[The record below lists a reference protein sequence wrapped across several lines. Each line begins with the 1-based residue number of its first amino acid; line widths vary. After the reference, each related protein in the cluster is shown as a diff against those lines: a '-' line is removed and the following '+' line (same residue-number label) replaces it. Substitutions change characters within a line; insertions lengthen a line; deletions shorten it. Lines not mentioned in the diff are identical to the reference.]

1 MTLKKFFEEYITKKS
16 IFLNKN
22 AIQDDYT
29 PEKIFYREKL
39 IQQIAG
45 VLAPVLK
52 QEKPSNLFIYGKTG
66 TGKTLSIQNIRTELL
81 TIAEEKT
88 IPLKILYINCKL
100 KRVSDTEYRI
110 IAELCRLLGTEVH
123 ETGLPTETVYKQFIK
138 LINEKKQIVIL
149 VLDEID
155 QLVYSAGDEVLYS
168 LTRLNSE
175 LTNSKISLIGISNDL
190 LFRDNLDSRIKSS
203 LSEEEILFPPYDAVQ
218 LQKILK
224 DRAKLVFKEGSI
236 EDGVLEKC
244 AAHAAREHGDARRAL
259 ELLRVAGELAERK
272 NNQKISLEDLDEA
285 QEKIERDRVLDA
297 VEIQPKQYQAVLFA
311 IFQSTKNAMHSQT
324 ESIFTGDIYDLYKDI
339 CLKSTLKPLTQRR
352 LSDIIGEL
360 DMLGVIK
367 AKVMSKGR
375 YGRTRKIQMGDI
387 PPTTLVKIE
396 KILKDALF

>member
-22 AIQDDYT
+22 ALQDDYI

-45 VLAPVLK
+45 VLAPALK

-66 TGKTLSIQNIRTELL
+66 TGKTLSIQNIRSELL
-81 TIAEEKT
+81 KIAEEKT
-88 IPLKILYINCKL
+88 IPLNILYVNCKL

-110 IAELCRLLGTEVH
+110 IAELCRLLGAEVH
-123 ETGLPTETVYKQFIK
+123 ETGLPTESVYKQFIK
-138 LINEKKQIVIL
+138 LINKKKQIVLL

-224 DRAKLVFKEGSI
+224 DRAKLVFKEECI
-236 EDGVLEKC
+236 EEGVLEKC

-272 NNQKISLEDLDEA
+272 NKQKIAIGDLDEA
-285 QEKIERDRVLDA
+285 QEKIERDRILDA
-297 VEIQPKQYQAVLFA
+297 VETQPKQYQAVLFA
-311 IFQSTKNAMHSQT
+311 IFQSTNTHKQS
-324 ESIFTGDIYDLYKDI
+324 ESIFTGDIYDLYKDT
-339 CLKSTLKPLTQRR
+339 CLKSSLKPLTQRR

-375 YGRTRKIQMGDI
+375 YGRTRQIQMGDI
-387 PPTTLVKIE
+387 PPTTLIKIE